1 MNTTYRLK
9 IWCLLLNIAL
19 AWLVLS
25 MLAGA
30 LVALIVVLLLIIF
43 LFQQGEWQSL
53 GFLVM
58 FAGILVVIVPLWAL
72 VGIVFPLGNA
82 LFSYLRISSTGLELR
97 VWPSYRLRCH
107 WHQVTGLEHIKIFGG
122 WLSLPMLRYKEA
134 EIKSWRDYVWY
145 IRLDPSGP
153 RSEFIEN
160 PAWFSLLDSLF
171 LWSVD
176 NHNLIPVYI
185 FNGWPNGKLRQ
196 ELERRLG
203 RISFE

>member
-9 IWCLLLNIAL
+9 IWYLLLNITL
-19 AWLVLS
+19 AWFVLS

-30 LVALIVVLLLIIF
+30 LVALIVVVLLIIF
-43 LFQQGEWQSL
+43 LLQQGEWQSL

-58 FAGILVVIVPLWAL
+58 FAGILAVIVPLWTLA
-72 VGIVFPLGNA
+72 GIVLPLGNA

-97 VWPSYRLRCH
+97 VWPGYRLRCH
-107 WHQVTGLEHIKIFGG
+107 WHQVTGLEQIKIFGG
-122 WLSLPMLRYKEA
+122 RLSLPMLRYKEA
-134 EIKSWRDYVWY
+134 EIKSWRDYRWY
-145 IRLDPSGP
+145 IRLDPGGP
-153 RSEFIEN
+153 RSEFIEH
-160 PAWFSLLDSLF
+160 PASFSFLDSLF

-176 NHNLIPVYI
+176 HHNLIPVYI

-203 RISFE
+203 QISF